1 MKISIKET
9 QNPTIIKFEFPDFIT
24 QNQNF
29 EFKNID
35 EAKNSPLAQQLFY
48 LPFVKTVYISGNF
61 IAIERFSIVDWK
73 DVQDDVAEQIEN
85 FVNDGG
91 VIVLPTENATKK
103 QPISVYGETTPN
115 PASLKFVVNKALTK
129 TSAEFKNID
138 EAKASPLAQE
148 LFKFHYVKEIFI
160 TENYVSV
167 TKYDSISWDEITL
180 ELRTFIKQFLENGGT
195 VLDES
200 LIATDIKQE
209 KQQIKNFDNLDVTSQ
224 QIINI
229 LEEYVKPAVAADGGN
244 ILFDSYDE
252 DSKKVKVVLQGSCN
266 GSIHARRIVPLRV
279 LRASPQ
285 HPSPGMFQTDE
296 HDRCGV
302 EREQLTQHQATQH
315 RQAQRLTQFSAHTER
330 ECQRD
335 CAEHGGH
342 RGHQYRAQPRLC
354 RQKNR
359 LRGGAPRALGL
370 QRHINHQDG
379 IFLDNA
385 NQHQNTNRG
394 NDGEFHP
401 KHP

>member
-1 MKISIKET
+1 MENIFVKFAKKYIVQMKIIIKET

-61 IAIERFSIVDWK
+61 IAIERFSIVEWK

-85 FVNDGG
+85 FVNNGG
-91 VIVLPTENATKK
+91 IVVLPTENAIKK

-180 ELRTFIKQFLENGGT
+180 ELRTFIKQFIENGGT

-200 LIATDIKQE
+200 LIATDEKQE
-209 KQQIKNFDNLDVTSQ
+209 KQQIKNFDNLDTTSQ

-252 DSKKVKVVLQGSCN
+252 TDKKVKVVLQGSCN
-266 GSIHARRIVPLRV
+266 GCPSSTFTLKNGLENMLKSMLNDNEIV
-279 LRASPQ
+279 
-285 HPSPGMFQTDE
+285 
-296 HDRCGV
+296 V
-302 EREQLTQHQATQH
+302 E
-315 RQAQRLTQFSAHTER
+315 
-330 ECQRD
+330 
-335 CAEHGGH
+335 
-342 RGHQYRAQPRLC
+342 
-354 RQKNR
+354 
-359 LRGGAPRALGL
+359 ALNG
-370 QRHINHQDG
+370 
-379 IFLDNA
+379 
-385 NQHQNTNRG
+385 
-394 NDGEFHP
+394 
-401 KHP
+401 